1 MKEENVFYIDISD
14 YLNSNDVKEGIL
26 YAPLGG
32 NYGLITHE
40 EYCLL
45 KSQQDKY
52 HKDVWKSL
60 SKETE
65 GLVDHFRTDTAELY
79 QIDILANNK
88 CNFSCTYCYSAA
100 GRSSQVLDFA
110 KVKTLVDFLFK
121 SNHNPKQPYIIH
133 FSGGGEPLLSLDLI
147 IQTVAYLEEA
157 SSEGNR
163 HPYKLGIVTN
173 GSLVDEPTAQWLHSK
188 NIEIVISFEIL
199 EHLQN
204 KERGNYKLVS
214 SNIQRLSALGI
225 PFSIRTTFTSE
236 GISYMSDMVEEVY
249 NKFPGIRNL
258 TFDVVLAPR
267 LFPQDNDLRDY
278 YRRFLDGFYKAKE
291 RGKELNIGVSCL
303 AAEPLYSLRDR
314 MCNGKFVLTPWGEL
328 SACSRVTSSIE
339 NHYNHYR
346 FGYVSHNAVVIDEE
360 HFAMIMDDSNI
371 HSETGQSGY
380 QLLDCRKCFARWN
393 CGGGCSLF
401 NKMFPPD
408 TADGNVQG
416 VHFHEARCE
425 FVREALRR
433 QLFSVIRHRIQ
444 KKYGVEID
452 KYIEIQHTASS

>member
-1 MKEENVFYIDISD
+1 MKEEDIFYIDISD
-14 YLNSNDVKEGIL
+14 YLNSNDAKVGIL

-32 NYGLITHE
+32 NYGLITHS

-45 KSQQDKY
+45 NSQEDEY

-110 KVKTLVDFLFK
+110 KAKTLVDFLFNG
-121 SNHNPKQPYIIH
+121 NHNPKQPYIIH

-147 IQTVAYLEEA
+147 KQIVDYVEEA
-157 SSEGNR
+157 CNRGNK
-163 HPYKLGIVTN
+163 HPYMLGVVTN
-173 GSLVDEPTAQWLHSK
+173 GSLLDEPTAHWLHSK
-188 NIEIVISFEIL
+188 NVEIVVSFEIL

-214 SNIQRLSALGI
+214 SNIQRLLALGI
-225 PFSIRTTFTSE
+225 PVSIRTTFTPE
-236 GISYMSDMVEEVY
+236 GITYMSDMVEEVY
-249 NKFPGIRNL
+249 NKFPEIRNL
-258 TFDVVLAPR
+258 TFDVVLAPN
-267 LFPQDNDLRDY
+267 LFPQDKELRNY
-278 YRRFLDGFYKAKE
+278 YRRFLDCFYKAKE
-291 RGKELNIGVSCL
+291 RGKELNVGVSCL

-328 SACSRVTSSIE
+328 SACSRVTSPNE

-346 FGYVSHNAVVIDEE
+346 FGFVGQNDVVIDEN
-360 HFAMIMDDSNI
+360 HFAMIMRDSNI
-371 HSETGQSGY
+371 HGETGKSGY

-408 TADGNVQG
+408 TTNGDVLG
-416 VHFHEARCE
+416 VRFHEARCE

-433 QLFSVIRHRIQ
+433 QLFFVIRHRIQ
-444 KKYGVEID
+444 KKYGVGID
-452 KYIEIQHTASS
+452 KYIESQYAVSS